1 MQSAASQQ
9 QRLHA
14 RITELIDSIVHAC
27 TSGVQEPRVAVTAL
41 LDALIRELRLDFA
54 CARLSDAFDLP
65 PTDLIRL
72 PRHRTEDARGAELA
86 AAFQRCLETTGPRWP
101 FVVSNPLGNGHVSI
115 AVLPLGN
122 AERFGR
128 IVAGSGRA
136 DFPTRSERH
145 ALEYAVS
152 EAAAR
157 LQEGVW
163 IAAAAQTPEGG
174 ACGQTPEPLSMEQ
187 QDGPQPQDAAGGGSA
202 PAPVVHAASA
212 LGDGQLTGSSA
223 ADSDVAVAALAADE
237 HAPLPWLDEEPAD
250 VHAANAALER
260 IIRRSSPVTEVVSHI
275 RAFLTRGETRRVPL
289 QLLDVIEDA
298 LGVVQDV
305 AREHQIT
312 LRVEPALKLPP
323 VMGERIQLQQLV
335 VNLVLNG
342 IEAMFDT
349 PRNRRALV
357 IHARKHG
364 TDAVLVRMRDSGK
377 GLEPQERKRVFD
389 PFYTTKPEGL
399 GMGLAISRTIV
410 EAHGGR
416 LWASA
421 NDDCGETFQ
430 FTLPIAP
437 AHHRA
442 AG

>member
-1 MQSAASQQ
+1 MQRAASEK

-14 RITELIDSIVHAC
+14 RITELIDSIVHGCA
-27 TSGVQEPRVAVTAL
+27 SGVHDPRAAVTAL

-72 PRHRTEDARGAELA
+72 PPHRIDSPQGAGLA
-86 AAFQRCLETTGPRWP
+86 AAFERCLEATGPRWP
-101 FVVSNPLGNGHVSI
+101 FVVSNPLGDGHVSI
-115 AVLPLGN
+115 AVLPLGTD
-122 AERFGR
+122 ERYGR

-163 IAAAAQTPEGG
+163 IVAAAQTADAEAGE
-174 ACGQTPEPLSMEQ
+174 QTLQPLSAEEP
-187 QDGPQPQDAAGGGSA
+187 GALHLPDAAGGDSHAA
-202 PAPVVHAASA
+202 PGHAASTID
-212 LGDGQLTGSSA
+212 DGQLTGSSGLA
-223 ADSDVAVAALAADE
+223 GDDAVAALAADE
-237 HAPLPWLDEEPAD
+237 HAPLPWHDEEPAD

-260 IIRRSSPVTEVVSHI
+260 IIRRSSPAAEVVSHL
-275 RAFLTRGETRRVPL
+275 RAFLTRRETRRVPL

-298 LGVVQDV
+298 LSIVQDV
-305 AREHQIT
+305 AREHQIA
-312 LRVEPALKLPP
+312 LRVEPAVKLPP
-323 VMGERIQLQQLV
+323 VIGERIQLQQLIA
-335 VNLVLNG
+335 NLVLNG

-349 PRNRRALV
+349 PRNRRTLV

-389 PFYTTKPEGL
+389 AFYTTKPDGL

-421 NDDCGETFQ
+421 NDDYGETFQ
-430 FTLPIAP
+430 FTLPIARGT
-437 AHHRA
+437 ARA